1 MLFPLIDENPTRRW
15 PIVTVGLIVVNTLL
29 LLGMLGINPLEHN
42 RFFLEYGFVPQRFTS
57 ALEGGEA
64 VRVDLQDLLHG
75 SPEANEVLEKSGD
88 DTVVTLPATMT
99 AAVGTIF
106 SSMFLHAGIAHLLGN
121 MWFLWIFGNNVEDR
135 LGHVPY
141 LLFYLF
147 GGICAA
153 LAHWATTTATGAY
166 VPTVGAS
173 GAVAVVLGAYAV
185 TYPRAQ
191 VRCLLFVVIIFMMV
205 DLPALV
211 VLGLWIAVQLFQGI
225 GALHLGLDG
234 GVAWWAHIGG
244 FLFGMAIMPL
254 LTMIIPDT
262 TYSSVL
268 KQERAFQF
276 NPRRDDE
283 FRF

>member
-1 MLFPLIDENPTRRW
+1 MLFPLYDENPTRRW
-15 PIVTVGLIVVNTLL
+15 PFVTVGLIAINTLL
-29 LLGMLGINPLEHN
+29 LVVMLGLDPLEHN
-42 RFFLEYGFVPQRFTS
+42 RLFLQYGFVPQRFTE
-57 ALEGGEA
+57 ALHSGEA
-64 VRVDLQDLLHG
+64 VRIDLTDLVAG
-75 SPEANEVLEKSGD
+75 SPEARDVLEKSTE
-88 DTVVTLPATMT
+88 DTIVTLPGTMP

-135 LGHVPY
+135 LGHVAY
-141 LLFYLF
+141 LLFYLL

-153 LAHWATTTATGAY
+153 LAHWVTTTETGALI
-166 VPTVGAS
+166 PTVGAS

-185 TYPRAQ
+185 TYPKAR
-191 VRCLLFVVIIFMMV
+191 VRCALFLFIIFFMV

-211 VLGLWIAVQLFQGI
+211 VLGIWIAFQLVQGL
-225 GALHLGLDG
+225 GALHVGLDG

-254 LTMIIPDT
+254 LARIIPDT

-268 KQERAFQF
+268 KEERSFQF
-276 NPRRDDE
+276 DPRRHDD